1 MKHLLDLQLW
11 RIFKYVELNEV
22 IRQDEDDKPFIDI
35 C

>member
-11 RIFKYVELNEV
+11 RIFKYVELTEV
-22 IRQDEDDKPFIDI
+22 IRQDDKPFIDI

>member
-11 RIFKYVELNEV
+11 RIFKYVELTEV
-22 IRQDEDDKPFIDI
+22 IRQDDKPFIDT

>member
-11 RIFKYVELNEV
+11 RIFKYVELNE
-22 IRQDEDDKPFIDI
+22 DDKPFIDI